1 MPVRE
6 LSERWRAFHGF
17 VLRPQDYG
25 SREVATLLAGAT
37 ARAVCRLVP
46 PRGPSF
52 MGQPRKADMVII
64 RGNPTGAAEE
74 VERLANTAR
83 GKLLRERRPVSLSA
97 VLTLICEQLGKRVAL
112 RKGGYCSKKKKNDA
126 LCCYR

>member
-64 RGNPTGAAEE
+64 RGNPKVAMGE
-74 VERLANTAR
+74 VESLAKAAR
-83 GKLLRERRPVSLSA
+83 GNLLREGRTVSLSA
-97 VLTLICEQLGKRVAL
+97 VLTTICEHLGKRAAL
-112 RKGGYCSKKKKNDA
+112 MKGG
-126 LCCYR
+126 